1 MLHKDLKLKQVS
13 ESLEKIKKARIPNS
27 PKEGWLKSIR
37 TVLWMSM
44 DKAAIRAWVNASTWE
59 KTEKREQKG
68 TVTIETLQK
77 AANALNCDVHL
88 FLVPREPLEKILEK
102 QAFIK
107 ADEEIQRLDETMS
120 LEKQKNSP
128 SFLKDMRNKLTQNYM
143 NNPKDIWQ

>member
-1 MLHKDLKLKQVS
+1 MLHKDLKLRQIS
-13 ESLEKIKKARIPNS
+13 ESLEKIKKIGIPDS

-37 TVLWMSM
+37 TALWMSM
-44 DKAAIRAWVNASTWE
+44 DKAASRAGVNASTWE

-77 AANALNCDVHL
+77 AANALNCDIHL
-88 FLVPREPLEKILEK
+88 FLIPREPLDKILEK
-102 QAFIK
+102 QASIK

-128 SFLKDMRNKLTQNYM
+128 IFLKEMRNKLVQDYM
-143 NNPKDIWQ
+143 NNPKDLWQ